1 MSDRKLIYGVS
12 FSLLV
17 VSALNLDASDW
28 PRFRGPNGSGVST
41 DTNPLPATWS
51 DEEHMQWKIELP
63 GPGTSSPIVV
73 GDRIYITCWSGYGI
87 SQEDP
92 GDQSN
97 LQRHLICID
106 RNDGSIIWDK
116 SVAASLPEDQYRG
129 MIPEHGYASHTPISD
144 GERIYVFY
152 GKSGALAYDLE
163 GNELWHTP
171 VGDGLDPQ
179 GWGSSSSPVL
189 HGGLV
194 ILTASAESNALVGLN
209 AETGEEVWRQ
219 EAGGIGSTWGTPVIA
234 EAEGRTDLVIG
245 VPNEIWGLNPETGK
259 LRWYCTAIGD
269 RSYCSSVIADDV
281 GTIYGIEGRGG
292 GSIAVR
298 AGGSGDVTE
307 SHVVWTGRD
316 NNRIGT
322 PVLYEGRIYFVS
334 GGVVNCID
342 AATDE
347 EVYQGRLQAGAATEG
362 QTPPAEGGGRQGGG
376 RGFGGGQE
384 YSSPVIGDGKLY
396 WVSRAGICHVA
407 AVGGEEF
414 EQLAA
419 NRMTSET
426 EDFSSSPAISDGQIF
441 IRSSKHLYCI
451 SERE

>member
-1 MSDRKLIYGVS
+1 MSHRTLIVGVCC
-12 FSLLV
+12 SLLV
-17 VSALNLDASDW
+17 LSVTSLEAGDW

-51 DEEHMQWKIELP
+51 DEENMQWKIELP
-63 GPGTSSPIVV
+63 GPGSSSPIVV
-73 GDRIYITCWSGYGI
+73 GDRVYITCWTGYGL
-87 SQEDP
+87 SEEDP
-92 GDQSN
+92 GDQAN

-106 RNDGSIIWDK
+106 RNDGSVIWDK
-116 SVAASLPEDQYRG
+116 SVPAELPEDVYRG
-129 MIPEHGYASHTPISD
+129 MIPEHGYASHTPVSD

-163 GNELWHTP
+163 GNELWHTM
-171 VGDGLDPQ
+171 VGDGLDPL

-189 HGGLV
+189 HDN
-194 ILTASAESNALVGLN
+194 ILIITASAESTSLVGLDT
-209 AETGEEVWRQ
+209 ATGDEVWRQ
-219 EAGGIGSTWGTPVIA
+219 EAGSLASTWGTPVLAQA
-234 EAEGRTDLVIG
+234 EDRTDLVIG
-245 VPNEIWGLNPETGK
+245 VPNEIWGLNPATGK
-259 LRWYCTAIGD
+259 LRWYCSAIGD
-269 RSYCSSVIADDV
+269 NSYCSSVIADEV

-298 AGGSGDVTE
+298 AGGSGDVSE
-307 SHVVWTGRD
+307 SHVVWSGRD

-322 PVLYEGRIYFVS
+322 PVLYEGRIYFAS
-334 GGVVNCID
+334 GGALTCID

-347 EVYQGRLQAGAATEG
+347 EIYRERLQASRGADDQA
-362 QTPPAEGGGRQGGG
+362 PPAGGGRPGGG
-376 RGFGGGQE
+376 RGGFGGQD

-396 WVSRAGICHVA
+396 YVTRGGICHVVA
-407 AVGGEEF
+407 LGDTF
-414 EQLAA
+414 EQLAS

-426 EDFSSSPAISDGQIF
+426 EDFSGTPAISDGQIF